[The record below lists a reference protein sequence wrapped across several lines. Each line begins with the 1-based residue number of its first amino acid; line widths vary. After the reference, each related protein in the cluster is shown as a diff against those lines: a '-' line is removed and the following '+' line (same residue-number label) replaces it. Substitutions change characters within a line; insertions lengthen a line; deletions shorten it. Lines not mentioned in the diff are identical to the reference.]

1 MFGYI
6 GETSTSGG
14 GHTNRADVN
23 ELVYLFGGKG
33 IWLPK
38 TNPLH
43 SEKRRILLENASAQG

>member
-6 GETSTSGG
+6 GENSTPACGRA
-14 GHTNRADVN
+14 NRADVN
-23 ELVYLFGGKG
+23 KLGYLFGGKG